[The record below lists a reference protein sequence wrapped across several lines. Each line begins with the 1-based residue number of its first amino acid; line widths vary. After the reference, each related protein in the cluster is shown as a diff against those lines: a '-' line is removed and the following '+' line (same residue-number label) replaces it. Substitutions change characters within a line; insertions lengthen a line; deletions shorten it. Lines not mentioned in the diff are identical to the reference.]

1 MRKTRVRF
9 SVACCLL
16 ALTAVVQAQNKQK
29 PGLWEVTSSMSMGGQ
44 GMPAAPQMPPN
55 VQLPPGVQMP
65 QHPGG
70 GPMGGPRTTQV
81 CVTQAMIDKY
91 GGPYSNPQHGD
102 CQVTN
107 ISLKDSGMTATLV
120 CTGQVDATGT
130 VESTF
135 VDGNTTETKV
145 HMTGTMK
152 MGSNSRP
159 IDINLQSRSV
169 YKGADCGSVQPMTMP
184 ASK

>member
-1 MRKTRVRF
+1 MRKTRVSF

-16 ALTAVVQAQNKQK
+16 ALTAVVQAQSKQK
-29 PGLWEVTSSMSMGGQ
+29 PGLWEVTTTMSMGGQ
-44 GMPAAPQMPPN
+44 GMPAS
-55 VQLPPGVQMP
+55 P
-65 QHPGG
+65 QHPGMGSG
-70 GPMGGPRTTQV
+70 GPMGGPHTTQV

-107 ISLKDSGMTATLV
+107 ISLKDNGMTAV
-120 CTGQVDATGT
+120 IACTGQLATTGT

-135 VDGNTTETKV
+135 GDGTSETKV
-145 HMTGTMK
+145 HMTGTMQ
-152 MGSNSRP
+152 MGPNSRP

-169 YKGADCGSVQPMTMP
+169 YKGADCGSVQPMALP
-184 ASK
+184 ATK